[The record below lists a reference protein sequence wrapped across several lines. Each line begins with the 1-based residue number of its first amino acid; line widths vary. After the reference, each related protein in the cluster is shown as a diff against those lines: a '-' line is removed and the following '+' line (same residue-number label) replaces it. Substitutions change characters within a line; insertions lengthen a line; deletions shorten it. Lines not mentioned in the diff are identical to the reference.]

1 MLYPFKFD
9 PIYKEILWGGRR
21 IGEYFD
27 REIQGENI
35 AESWE
40 LSCRD
45 DGMSVISNGEHR
57 GTELSKLICQ
67 YKEQIL
73 GTKIYEK
80 YGLYFPLLVK
90 IIDANDKLSVQVHPD
105 DEYAKLIGENNGKNE
120 MWYILDAKDGAKLIY
135 GLKQNIS
142 RKDFVN
148 AIKNGTVSDT
158 LNEVHVKAGDCLYI
172 PSGTV
177 HAILEDILIA
187 EIQQNSNT
195 TFRIFDW
202 DRTDKHGN
210 KRELHIEKALDIIN
224 FDTNEL
230 EKNVKFKENCNLTD
244 NIKLDDNVTSK
255 EEIKLIE
262 SEYFSV
268 DEININ
274 DKYVS
279 TVSKDAFMIIMN
291 IYGFGKI
298 HWENGSEIIN
308 KGDTLLLPACLG
320 KFEIEG
326 SLKLLSVYAI

>member
-1 MLYPFKFD
+1 MLYPFKFN

-27 REIQGENI
+27 RSIPDGNI

-40 LSCRD
+40 LSYRD
-45 DGMSVISNGEHR
+45 DGMSVISNGDYR
-57 GTELSKLICQ
+57 GTELSKLICE

-90 IIDANDKLSVQVHPD
+90 IIDANDRLSVQVHPD

-120 MWYILDAKDGAKLIY
+120 MWYILDAKDEAKLIY

-142 RKDFVN
+142 HEDFVN
-148 AIKNGTVSDT
+148 AIKNGTVGDT

-210 KRELHIEKALDIIN
+210 KRELHIEKALDVIN

-230 EKNVKFKENCNLTD
+230 GKNAKFKEICNLTD
-244 NIKLDDNVTSK
+244 NSNKK
-255 EEIKLIE
+255 IKLIE
-262 SEYFSV
+262 SEYFNV

-274 DKYVS
+274 DRYIS
-279 TVSKDAFMIIMN
+279 TVSEDAFMIIMN
-291 IYGFGKI
+291 ISGSGKI
-298 HWENGSEIIN
+298 HWENGSDTIN

-320 KFEIEG
+320 KFKIDG
-326 SLKLLSVYAI
+326 SMKILSIYAI

>member
-1 MLYPFKFD
+1 MLYPFKFN
-9 PIYKEILWGGRR
+9 PIYKEILWGGKR

-27 REIQGENI
+27 REIPSGNI

-45 DGMSVISNGEHR
+45 DGMSVIRNGEYS
-57 GTELSKLICQ
+57 GTELSKLICE

-120 MWYILDAKDGAKLIY
+120 MWYILDAKDDAKLIY

-142 RKDFVN
+142 REDFVN
-148 AIKNGTVSDT
+148 AIKNGTVGDT
-158 LNEVHVKAGDCLYI
+158 LNEVRVKAGDCLYI

-202 DRTDKHGN
+202 NRTDKHGN

-230 EKNVKFKENCNLTD
+230 EKNTRFKEICNLTD
-244 NIKLDDNVTSK
+244 NINQK
-255 EEIKLIE
+255 IKLIE
-262 SEYFSV
+262 SEYFNA

-274 DKYVS
+274 DKYIS
-279 TVSKDAFMIIMN
+279 TVSEDAFMIIMN
-291 IYGFGKI
+291 ISGSGKI

-326 SLKLLSVYAI
+326 SLKMLSICAI